1 LADIQDALNKHHDQF
16 KSNSNSKRQDGIR
29 VHSGSIKSL
38 NELESETLG
47 KDLQAGR
54 RDRRE
59 REAVNRLE
67 DKKKG
72 RGRYDIKADT
82 GSDSSENE
90 DDEAT
95 VTEGRFDLRN
105 KKGHGADDDY
115 GEDDD
120 DDYSDEVDDDRT
132 VSTSDSRYDQHMMIA
147 HLQALCDDGTLVS
160 SLTSKTAVD
169 KMKVQKSLKSDEKF
183 THSNPKKSGVMHEAK
198 NESKGMKKKVPRP
211 LPLPKN
217 HAKNNDMPRKKSGVK
232 DSATN
237 KESPAN
243 GATENATASTS
254 PRNAYKLVTEFDEDD
269 QLSVLDLSKM
279 QPQISEMLKSMKNDD
294 DDEVEVSTKPRDT
307 THGNLQPVDS
317 HDSNSRSGQPDQPA
331 DSEKAKKKKKKIYIP
346 RRTSEDGIASDVV
359 EKGDNP
365 VTEAVQQGKT
375 SRATSSGRKEAAKL
389 ESEKK
394 DDDEAVRLFYRGGDR
409 VVFSK

>member
-1 LADIQDALNKHHDQF
+1 M
-16 KSNSNSKRQDGIR
+16 
-29 VHSGSIKSL
+29 
-38 NELESETLG
+38 G
-47 KDLQAGR
+47 KDLQAER

-59 REAVNRLE
+59 REAVQSLE

-72 RGRYDIKADT
+72 RGRYGIKADT
-82 GSDSSENE
+82 DSNSSENE

-95 VTEGRFDLRN
+95 VTEDRFNLRN

-115 GEDDD
+115 GDDD
-120 DDYSDEVDDDRT
+120 ADYSDEVDDDRT
-132 VSTSDSRYDQHMMIA
+132 VSNSDSRYDQHMMIA
-147 HLQALCDDGTLVS
+147 HLQALCDSGTLVS

-169 KMKVQKSLKSDEKF
+169 KKKVEKSSKSYEKF
-183 THSNPKKSGVMHEAK
+183 THSNPQKSGVMHEAK
-198 NESKGMKKKVPRP
+198 DESEGMKKKVPRP

-237 KESPAN
+237 GESPAN
-243 GATENATASTS
+243 GSTENAAASTS

-279 QPQISEMLKSMKNDD
+279 QPQISEILKSMKDD
-294 DDEVEVSTKPRDT
+294 DDEVEVSSKPRDT
-307 THGNLQPVDS
+307 NHGNLQPVDS
-317 HDSNSRSGQPDQPA
+317 HDSNSRSGQPGQPT

-346 RRTSEDGIASDVV
+346 RRASEDGSANNVV

-365 VTEAVQQGKT
+365 ATEAVQQGKT
-375 SRATSSGRKEAAKL
+375 SRVTSSGRKEAAKL
-389 ESEKK
+389 GSEKK
-394 DDDEAVRLFYRGGDR
+394 DDEEAVRLFYRGGDR